1 MGFLNIMGGIAA
13 GAQRADELKA
23 KKAASKTKGETV
35 ADKLVGEIIK
45 KRWLTS
51 DDAINK
57 KITAKSLGILSRAG
71 DVDTLRG
78 YLASATEYEKR
89 LEAIKTALESQTT
102 IEKDGGFASFDSKT
116 NKLISFGSIP
126 TTFKEIGGKEQ
137 TGSDQILNAR
147 SAMQLF
153 NKRVDQFKQLT
164 NHYGGYKN
172 TPQKEIERFIRFAYG
187 GLDIATADVRGIAND
202 RFSLNYTDPE
212 KLMKRQ
218 LPFAFDNKGNHID
231 EDKTKELAAIMQEY
245 AMFGN
250 FDKKRLNKIDAEVLT
265 PSAAKTAIKNPEI
278 TVVPYNDNEDYS
290 KVTPTNVQPI
300 VHARHPDNIN
310 NTASKNSTD
319 GYMNRTLYGTVAI
332 HDAAVNVLQT
342 KGKSRKALGNLAER
356 AAYQTSDAEQVTQ
369 GAGAITFLDYM
380 YRNTYMPKRRYKVMK
395 TRTGD
400 FLKIPVDPSPVD
412 TKILEFESSTTAK
425 LTKSQGTIN
434 STLRQIDYTQSIF
447 MDMGVNQILLKAE
460 DTQDHNDILNRLG
473 LSLTLQEE
481 LQDRG
486 LLDSEGGASRQQLRA
501 AFNTL
506 RARVDGLS
514 PSQKAAI
521 EQEGAAAL
529 SKLPAG
535 ISNLYETI
543 VSNIKGLLEIV
554 SPERVENL
562 RNNFFSDDDGQ
573 IAARTGLAFSKFKDK
588 EGKGGYTFTGLI
600 NGEEERLR
608 EYRKTIQSTEIGSQ
622 DRLRAEA
629 AARLSF
635 AKIQLAYTY
644 AAIAQGGEGSARTI
658 SDTDFAN
665 SLLALFQSQGPAVTA
680 IMADIEGQLEV
691 ELEAINALVEYNGT
705 GQLTNFKNLVTPL
718 GREVNRV
725 NKIKLEENRRTKR
738 IIDVEPIDSPDVEE
752 NLSDTTEKKDT
763 LSLGSTRNFRSLAG
777 TANQKQG
784 DLIKDTI
791 KDEYGKDVP
800 ISYRIGY
807 VNNSTELENDFR
819 RNLETLVAPAL
830 YAELESRKIFD
841 SSPNK
846 ENLNT
851 QKAYNKLQD
860 IFLNSD
866 DMINVAFANMELK
879 EPEGIK
885 INVQQLHDDT
895 QRGYLQYGKETF
907 RPESIADILHAASK
921 SRYKR
926 DREKTLA
933 DNSAEHIA
941 NNVTQAII
949 TYMYQNFDRVKKRA
963 ERGRG

>member
-13 GAQRADELKA
+13 GAQRADELEAKA
-23 KKAASKTKGETV
+23 AASKTKGETV

-51 DDAINK
+51 DEAMNK
-57 KITAKSLGILSRAG
+57 KITAKSLGILSREG

-78 YLASATEYEKR
+78 YLASATEYEEK
-89 LEAIKTALESQTT
+89 LKSTKAALESKTT
-102 IEKDGGFASFDSKT
+102 IEKDGGFASFDSNT
-116 NKLISFGSIP
+116 NKLVSFGSIP
-126 TTFKEIGGKEQ
+126 NTFKEIGGKEQ

-147 SAMQLF
+147 SALQLF
-153 NKRVDQFKQLT
+153 NKRVDQFKELT

-187 GLDIATADVRGIAND
+187 GLDIATSDVRGIANE
-202 RFSLNYTDPE
+202 RFSLKYTDPE
-212 KLMKRQ
+212 KLMKGQ
-218 LPFAFDNKGNHID
+218 FPFAFDAKGNHID
-231 EDKTKELAAIMQEY
+231 ENKTKALAAIMQEY

-250 FDKKRLNKIDAEVLT
+250 FDKKRLNKVDVEVLS
-265 PSAAKTAIKNPEI
+265 PAAAKTASKDPEI
-278 TVVPYNDNEDYS
+278 TVVPYNKNEDYS
-290 KVTPTNVQPI
+290 KVIPTNVQPI
-300 VHARHPDNIN
+300 VHAKHPDNIN

-332 HDAAVNVLQT
+332 HDAVVNVLQT

-356 AAYQTSDAEQVTQ
+356 AAYQTSDAEQVTE

-380 YRNTYMPKRRYKVMK
+380 YRNTHMPKRRYKIMK

-400 FLKIPVDPSPVD
+400 FLKIPVDPPPVE
-412 TKILEFESSTTAK
+412 TKILEFERSTTDK

-447 MDMGVNQILLKAE
+447 MDMGVNEILRKTE
-460 DTQDHNDILNRLG
+460 DTQNHNDILNRLG

-481 LQDRG
+481 LQDRE
-486 LLDSEGGASRQQLRA
+486 LLDSGGGASRQQLRA

-521 EQEGAAAL
+521 EREGAAAL
-529 SKLPAG
+529 SKLPAA

-543 VSNIKGLLEIV
+543 ISNMKGLLEMV
-554 SPERVENL
+554 SPEKIENL
-562 RNNFFSDDDGQ
+562 RNNFFSDDDGK

-608 EYRKTIQSTEIGSQ
+608 EYKKTIEETEIGSQ

-665 SLLALFQSQGPAVTA
+665 SLLSLFQSQGPAVTA
-680 IMADIEGQLEV
+680 IMSDIEGQLEV

-725 NKIKLEENRRTKR
+725 NKIKLEEDRRTKR
-738 IIDVEPIDSPDVEE
+738 IIDVEPIDSSDVEE
-752 NLSDTTEKKDT
+752 SPSDTTGEEDT
-763 LSLGSTRNFRSLAG
+763 LNLGATRNFRSLAG

-784 DLIKDTI
+784 DLIEDTI
-791 KDEYGKDVP
+791 KDEYGEDVP
-800 ISYRIGY
+800 ISYRIAY
-807 VNNSTELENDFR
+807 VDNSTERENDFR

-830 YAELESRKIFD
+830 YTELQGRKYFD

-846 ENLNT
+846 ESLNT
-851 QKAYNKLQD
+851 QKAYNRLQD
-860 IFLNSD
+860 IFLND
-866 DMINVAFANMELK
+866 PNMVNVLFYNMILRYPK
-879 EPEGIK
+879 GIK
-885 INVQQLHDDT
+885 INVYDDELLNQGRIPDYHT
-895 QRGYLQYGKETF
+895 
-907 RPESIADILHAASK
+907 PSAESIADILHAASI
-921 SRYKR
+921 SRYKQ
-926 DREKTLA
+926 DSEKTLS

-941 NNVTQAII
+941 NNITQAII
-949 TYMYQNFDRVKKRA
+949 TYMYQNFDRVKERA
-963 ERGRG
+963 ERDRG